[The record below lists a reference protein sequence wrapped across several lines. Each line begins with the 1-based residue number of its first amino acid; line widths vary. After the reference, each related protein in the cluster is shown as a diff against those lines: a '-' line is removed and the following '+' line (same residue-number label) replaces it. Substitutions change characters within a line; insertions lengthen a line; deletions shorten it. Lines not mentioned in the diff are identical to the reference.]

1 MSRSHPADRAI
12 AAPSPLNAELL
23 RSWSMPTDPKAG
35 KLDRGTVLVIGG
47 STRTAGAVVLAGLAA
62 LRAGAGRLQIAT
74 VDPVAR
80 SLAAAIPEALV
91 EGLPHAPSGA
101 IDATDLGE
109 RLHERLAAAQAVL
122 IGPGFEDLDASRAA
136 VVDMIPHI
144 GPRAVVVIDALG
156 LLAMSQLPAD
166 TTAPLR
172 GRLALTP
179 NRPEATDLVPMAS
192 SHADLWEMVTLA
204 ADRYGAVVT
213 MEGHVAAADGRRWLN
228 DERVSGLGMGGSGD
242 VLTGL
247 VAGGAAQQADVA
259 WATCRATYLHLAAGK
274 ASAQRI
280 GPIGYLARELLDPIP
295 HILCDITTIADA

>member
-1 MSRSHPADRAI
+1 MSPSHPADRAT
-12 AAPSPLNAELL
+12 APPSPLNSELL
-23 RSWSMPTDPKAG
+23 RSWTMPTDPKAG

-62 LRAGAGRLQIAT
+62 LRVGAGRLQIAT
-74 VDPVAR
+74 VESVSP
-80 SLAAAIPEALV
+80 SLATAIPEALV
-91 EGLPHAPSGA
+91 EGLPHVPSGA

-109 RLHERLAAAQAVL
+109 RLHERLSAAQAVL
-122 IGPGFEDLDASRAA
+122 IGPGFEDLGSSRAA
-136 VVDMIPHI
+136 VMDVIPHI
-144 GPRAVVVIDALG
+144 DPRAVVVVDALG

-179 NRPEATDLVPMAS
+179 NQPEATDLVPMTAF
-192 SHADLWEMVTLA
+192 HADPWEVVTSA
-204 ADRYGAVVT
+204 AERYGAVVT

-242 VLTGL
+242 VLAGL
-247 VAGGAAQQADVA
+247 VAGGAAQHADVA

-274 ASAQRI
+274 AAAARI
-280 GPIGYLARELLDPIP
+280 GPIGYLARELLEPIP
-295 HILCDITTIADA
+295 RILCDITTIVGS